1 MLPSRQH
8 NFGTEKF
15 FLFPKKLFISLQVTS
30 KLSSKSL
37 LVELEN
43 LMPTDKLFLLII
55 SDAAAALVVVAVIVV
70 VAAVVIAVAA
80 AASKETSMRISG
92 SDKLTFC
99 SKSMKKVKLGRIF
112 DVSVQKDLS
121 FSERYR
127 SRIRS
132 FLTRSQQP

>member
-1 MLPSRQH
+1 M
-8 NFGTEKF
+8 
-15 FLFPKKLFISLQVTS
+15 FPKKLFISLQVTS

-37 LVELEN
+37 CVELEN

-70 VAAVVIAVAA
+70 VAAVVIAA

-99 SKSMKKVKLGRIF
+99 SKSMF
-112 DVSVQKDLS
+112 
-121 FSERYR
+121 FSEKSKTWPNFRCFSAKR
-127 SRIRS
+127 SELQSKKSI
-132 FLTRSQQP
+132 LD

>member
-1 MLPSRQH
+1 M
-8 NFGTEKF
+8 
-15 FLFPKKLFISLQVTS
+15 FPKKLFISLQVTS

-37 LVELEN
+37 CVELEN

-99 SKSMKKVKLGRIF
+99 SKSMF
-112 DVSVQKDLS
+112 
-121 FSERYR
+121 FSEKSKTWTNFRCFSAKR
-127 SRIRS
+127 SE
-132 FLTRSQQP
+132 LQ

>member
-1 MLPSRQH
+1 M
-8 NFGTEKF
+8 
-15 FLFPKKLFISLQVTS
+15 
-30 KLSSKSL
+30 
-37 LVELEN
+37 ELEN

-121 FSERYR
+121 FSQRNR
-127 SRIRS
+127 SWIRS
-132 FLTRSQQP
+132 FLTCSQQPCHFGNTSSHSNTEAQQHWARPVLERQMIRNS